1 MKNTSILLIILAGMF
16 AIIQACRKDPGISN
30 TPPGATPYPMA
41 SLKIPKYFPPLNI
54 PYDNPETV
62 EGVQLGRM
70 LFYDPILSSDST
82 KSCFSCHIQ
91 NGATPL
97 TGYSFTDHHTQFSTG
112 VTGIV
117 GTRNAPALINL
128 GFRSDNGFFW
138 DGRAASM
145 EDQAV
150 QPVINPIELHENW
163 DHVVQKLQRS
173 SFYPALFKKAFGSSV
188 ITQDNAVKAIAQF
201 ERILISDKSP
211 FDKYLATGRNQ
222 YALNDS
228 AYQGYLIFANDPIIN
243 PVTLSQSSG
252 PGTQEGADCF
262 HCHLDPLFQNI
273 ANGVL
278 GAYRNNGLDSVAS
291 IYDFPDPGYGKITGD
306 TADYGKFRIPTL
318 RNIALTAPYMHDG
331 RFTTLEQV
339 IDHYDHGTKPSPTVD
354 AFMSVV
360 LRRGLG
366 GKMYLTPVEKRQMIA
381 FLNSLTD
388 TSFINNPAYSN
399 PFTK

>member
-1 MKNTSILLIILAGMF
+1 MKKITILLFILGGMF
-16 AIIQACRKDPGISN
+16 AIIQACRKDPGMSN
-30 TPPGATPYPMA
+30 APAGTTPYPME
-41 SLKIPKYFPPLNI
+41 SLNIPKYFPPLNI

-97 TGYSFTDHHTQFSTG
+97 SGYSFTDHHTRFSTG
-112 VTGIV
+112 VTGIT
-117 GTRNAPALINL
+117 GPRNAMALINL
-128 GFRSDNGFFW
+128 GFRTDNGFFW
-138 DGRAASM
+138 DGRAASL
-145 EDQAV
+145 EDQAL

-173 SFYPALFKKAFGSSV
+173 SFYPALFKKAFGSST
-188 ITQDNAVKAIAQF
+188 ISQDNAVKAIAQF
-201 ERILISDKSP
+201 ERILISKNSP
-211 FDKYLATGRNQ
+211 FDKFLASGENRGSVS
-222 YALNDS
+222 DS
-228 AYQGYLIFANDPIIN
+228 VFVGFTIFAQDPII
-243 PVTLSQSSG
+243 SQTTFEQTSV
-252 PGTQEGADCF
+252 GADCF
-262 HCHLDPLFQNI
+262 HCHVDPLFQDI
-273 ANGVL
+273 ANPGPL
-278 GAYRNNGLDSVAS
+278 GAYRNNGLDSVTS
-291 IYDFPDPGYGKITGD
+291 IYDFPDPGLGKIDGD

-331 RFTTLEQV
+331 RFTNLEQV

-354 AFMSVV
+354 PLMSVV
-360 LRRGLG
+360 FRRNVG
-366 GKMYLTPVEKRQMIA
+366 GQLHLTPIEKRQLLA